1 MVRQFAIA
9 ALGAVALAGCAGD
22 SSTRVLGYQGTAA
35 ALVPAATAATAP
47 IAEPKMKKSMASR
60 VLAARALERVTG
72 RKADPA
78 RLASLE

>member
-1 MVRQFAIA
+1 MVRQFALA
-9 ALGAVALAGCAGD
+9 ALGAVVLAGCAGENP
-22 SSTRVLGYQGTAA
+22 TRVLGYQGAAA
-35 ALVPAATAATAP
+35 ALVPSATAAVAP
-47 IAEPKMKKSMASR
+47 VAEPTMKKSMASR